1 MKKRVGIIGASSI
14 CEKYLHVLKAL
25 DDVSVNAITSR
36 TMYKARRMSI
46 EYGIKNVYK
55 NYYEMITSEN
65 LDLIIILVSPDQ
77 TFKVTQNLA
86 KFGITLLIEKPPGLN
101 VNQSL
106 KLVQLSKKFNTKIF
120 VSLNRRFFSN
130 FKKGMKMARDHGG
143 IKNIIIEGHERF
155 WKIKN
160 KSDKVLR
167 NWIYAN
173 SIHTIDLLRHFGGDI
188 KAVKKL
194 MKSNFEKNGDE
205 FLSLIEFKNGIIGSY
220 FSNWYSPG
228 GWSVKLYCNGLT
240 IVFDPLE
247 EGYYMKKN
255 MIKKPIT
262 IDKFDIKFKPG
273 LYKLINSVI
282 NYLNTKKINPNL
294 QTINS
299 AHESMKLISL
309 IK

>member
-1 MKKRVGIIGASSI
+1 MKKRVGIIGAGSI
-14 CEKYLHVLKAL
+14 CEKYLQVLNVL
-25 DDVSVNAITSR
+25 SDVSINGITSR
-36 TMYKARRMSI
+36 TIHKARRLSVK
-46 EYGIKNVYK
+46 YGIKNVYK
-55 NYYEMITSEN
+55 NYNEMITSEN

-101 VNQSL
+101 ENQSL
-106 KLVQLSKKFNTKIF
+106 KLLQLSKKFNTKIF
-120 VSLNRRFFSN
+120 VALNRRFFSN
-130 FKKGMKMARDHGG
+130 FKKGIKIARNYGG
-143 IKNIIIEGHERF
+143 VKNIIIEGHERF

-173 SIHTIDLLRHFGGDI
+173 GIHTIDLLRHFGGDI

-194 MKSNFEKNGDE
+194 TKPNVEKNEKE

-220 FSNWYSPG
+220 FSNWHAPG

-247 EGYYMKKN
+247 KGYYMKKN
-255 MIKKPIT
+255 MIKIPI
-262 IDKFDIKFKPG
+262 IMDKFDIKYKPG

-282 NYLNTKKINPNL
+282 TYLNTKKIYPDL